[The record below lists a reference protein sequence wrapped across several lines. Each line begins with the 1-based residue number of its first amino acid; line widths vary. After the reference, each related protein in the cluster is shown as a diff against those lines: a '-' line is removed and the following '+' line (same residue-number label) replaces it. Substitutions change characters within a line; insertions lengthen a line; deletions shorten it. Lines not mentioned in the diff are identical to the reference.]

1 MSMTYVCVGSCQSQ
15 TRCHIKSNNSVTM
28 HISYRWHPFIFEQ
41 RQAWIWTAWNKPKF
55 KGEKKSIFIKESRC
69 TSCASQ
75 NHNWF
80 YQILQPYIQA
90 ISPLLFDVYIHNM
103 LKAKLKAR
111 FCPQLP
117 LWKCAVRI
125 QCKFNADSELIIKD
139 MWWIC
144 EE

>member
-1 MSMTYVCVGSCQSQ
+1 MFVLVLAKAKPGATLSQ
-15 TRCHIKSNNSVTM
+15 IILSRCTLATDGIPLFLNKDRHEYELHEIN
-28 HISYRWHPFIFEQ
+28 Q
-41 RQAWIWTAWNKPKF
+41 RSSK
-55 KGEKKSIFIKESRC
+55 EKKKTVFIKESRC

-80 YQILQPYIQA
+80 YQILQPHIQA

-111 FCPQLP
+111 FCPQFP
-117 LWKCAVRI
+117 FWKRAVGI
-125 QCKFNADSELIIKD
+125 QTKFSADSELIIED